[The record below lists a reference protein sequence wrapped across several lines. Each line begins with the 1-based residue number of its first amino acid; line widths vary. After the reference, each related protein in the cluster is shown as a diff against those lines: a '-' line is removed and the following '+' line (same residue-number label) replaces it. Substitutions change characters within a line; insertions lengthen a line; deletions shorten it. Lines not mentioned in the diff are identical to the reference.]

1 MKSIFKKKSDKQNH
15 NIIGKISLNYEDFVL
30 TKEDSELCKKMLKKY
45 RNEFKMKHD
54 SSKMINIL
62 EFGLYTNFMNEIFN
76 FYNND
81 ICIEIAKIYAMTEG
95 RGDYNLKIIMNL
107 IDTVTLKICSCW
119 EYIFQILN
127 QYFSLELTSLRMN
140 KNTID
145 KMYEK
150 KMIFV
155 KQEKV
160 YNVKYV
166 EWSEEERNELEDIL
180 KKKKKVVDV
189 RGYGKKFKK
198 EIKDSGFIISDRVNH
213 ISKLYSSPCVKLL
226 KEEIRNIITHKKS
239 ATFGI
244 AVGDID
250 GILPMEGIAINREGW
265 IKIDD
270 FKKIVSEN
278 LEILKLAIQTAFDII
293 CLEDKLVSIG
303 NEGKEY
309 RILLVECDNC
319 HHSTNITSG
328 FYALENER
336 HLGVKC
342 SKCGTLMEI
351 LEEGKISEYE
361 HNQVWIR
368 QLKEYFGKLD
378 K

>member
-1 MKSIFKKKSDKQNH
+1 MKNIFKKKLDRQNH
-15 NIIGKISLNYEDFVL
+15 NAIGKILLNYENFVL
-30 TKEDSELCKKMLKKY
+30 IKEDSQLCQKMLKKY
-45 RNEFKMKHD
+45 RHEFKMAHD

-81 ICIEIAKIYAMTEG
+81 ICIEVAKIHAMTEG
-95 RGDYNLKIIMNL
+95 QGDYNFRVIMNL

-127 QYFSLELTSLRMN
+127 QYFSLELNSLRIN
-140 KNTID
+140 KNIID

-150 KMIFV
+150 KMIFI
-155 KQEKV
+155 KQEKG
-160 YNVKYV
+160 YNVEYV

-180 KKKKKVVDV
+180 RKKKKVLDV
-189 RGYGKKFKK
+189 RGYAKKFKK
-198 EIKDSGFIISDRVNH
+198 EIKSSGFIVSDRVKQL
-213 ISKLYSSPCVKLL
+213 SKLYSSPCVKLL
-226 KEEIRNIITHKKS
+226 KEEVRNIITHKKS

-244 AVGDID
+244 SVGDID
-250 GILPMEGIAINREGW
+250 GILPIEGILIDREGW
-265 IKIDD
+265 MKIDD
-270 FKKIVSEN
+270 FKKLVSEN

-293 CLEDKLVSIG
+293 CLEDKLVTIG

-309 RILLVECDNC
+309 RILLVECGNC

-342 SKCGTLMEI
+342 SKCGTMMKI
-351 LEEGKISEYE
+351 LEEGKTSEYE
-361 HNQVWIR
+361 HNQVLLR
-368 QLKEYFGKLD
+368 ELEYYFGRVD